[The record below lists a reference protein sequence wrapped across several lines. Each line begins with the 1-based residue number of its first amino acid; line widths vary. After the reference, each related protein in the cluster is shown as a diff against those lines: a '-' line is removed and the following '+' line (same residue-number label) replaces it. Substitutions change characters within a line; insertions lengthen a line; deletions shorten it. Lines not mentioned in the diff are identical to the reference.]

1 MAYLKST
8 KRPKVIN
15 SELLDGVDRVSRS
28 IEGCIKLAE
37 SVLSLTKTQQNPE
50 TSNIRRDRIGDM
62 LSGIDR
68 VDSTLIECINMA
80 EKTHRLHQQ
89 DSTGKSCGKPK
100 KANPRLKRIG
110 PPLSGN
116 PQVPSPKLL
125 HKWTPEPSDF
135 SDPLFDDLLSHGKS

>member
-8 KRPKVIN
+8 KRPEVIN

-50 TSNIRRDRIGDM
+50 TSNVRRDRIGDM

-80 EKTHRLHQQ
+80 EKTHRLPLREPPGSLTKTCSQM
-89 DSTGKSCGKPK
+89 DS
-100 KANPRLKRIG
+100 
-110 PPLSGN
+110 
-116 PQVPSPKLL
+116 
-125 HKWTPEPSDF
+125 
-135 SDPLFDDLLSHGKS
+135 